1 MTIPFLRPFLALLTQ
16 IQFLALTS
24 SLYGSLLLPAP
35 MLALIRA
42 SHMRVRLKRLIYCT
56 GLNRL
61 CRSFSRAAFFIST
74 MRFSELMAE
83 IITG

>member
-1 MTIPFLRPFLALLTQ
+1 
-16 IQFLALTS
+16 
-24 SLYGSLLLPAP
+24 